1 MDNKLK
7 AKILIELLDD
17 TKYPVLSSFNQNELS
32 AIESVQLDQVN
43 ELSDADINAAV
54 DEFIKKVETEKAA
67 KVEEAKIVEE
77 IEPPKPEKKK
87 KKKSKKNDH
96 LDSIVDKLES
106 QPLQIIACSIE
117 RLDSTQKEYVLTN
130 LSEEKK
136 DALNTIDIENLPV
149 SDQVMDVIINK
160 LELNPSE
167 ESAI

>member
-1 MDNKLK
+1 M
-7 AKILIELLDD
+7 
-17 TKYPVLSSFNQNELS
+17 
-32 AIESVQLDQVN
+32 
-43 ELSDADINAAV
+43 
-54 DEFIKKVETEKAA
+54 
-67 KVEEAKIVEE
+67 
-77 IEPPKPEKKK
+77 
-87 KKKSKKNDH
+87 
-96 LDSIVDKLES
+96 
-106 QPLQIIACSIE
+106 QIIACAIE